1 MTFYKHILRKL
12 AIDYKDDGYV
22 RRKMLNRHRTYQR
35 QSMGLVF
42 FAFFLVLSVMY
53 VRLGYLMIWRADYY
67 GVRAK
72 ELHERE
78 RRIKAE
84 RGKIQD
90 RNGILLAG
98 NRSVSTISVIYS
110 QVKEPEKV
118 ISVLCKELGLE
129 EKEVRKKVEKV
140 SSREK
145 IKSNVDKETSDRI
158 RNYKLAGVTVD
169 EDYKREY
176 QYDTLASKVLGF
188 TGSDNQGIIGLEVT
202 YEKFLKG
209 MDGSILTMTTANG
222 TEIENGAESRI
233 EPIGGWTLKTSLD
246 LTVMEYTDQVA
257 NTLLKKKQ
265 AKSVDIIVMNP
276 QNGEIYAMA
285 CAPEFNLNDPY
296 TLPGDMSK
304 MTTKQK
310 NNKRNAM
317 WRNPC
322 VSDTYEPGSTFKI
335 LTTAAALEKGVV
347 KMTDRFSC
355 PGYKMVE
362 DRRIRCHKTT
372 GHGSETFLE
381 GIMNSCN
388 PVFIEVGA
396 RVGVSDF
403 YKEMKNFGLMNRT
416 GVDVPGEAG
425 TIIHKQSNVGAVE
438 LATMSF
444 GQSFQISPIRLLT
457 CASTMING
465 GKSITPH
472 FGVSAVSADGT
483 QMKRF
488 AYEEGK
494 QIVSKKTSDLIRE
507 ALGKVVSEGTGKN
520 AGVKGYTVGAKTGT
534 SQKLPR
540 GNGKYIAST
549 IGFAPVEDPQVI
561 ALIRIDEPQGLYY
574 GGTVAA
580 PGISTLFENILP
592 YLSSLE

>member
-1 MTFYKHILRKL
+1 MW
-12 AIDYKDDGYV
+12 
-22 RRKMLNRHRTYQR
+22 NRHKTYQR

-42 FAFFLVLSVMY
+42 FIFMLVLLCMI
-53 VRLGYLMIWRADYY
+53 VRLGYLMIGRADYY
-67 GVRAK
+67 GVQAK

-78 RRIKAE
+78 RKIKAE
-84 RGKIQD
+84 RGKILD
-90 RNGILLAG
+90 RNGKLLAG
-98 NRSVSTISVIYS
+98 NRSVSTISVIHS
-110 QVKEPEKV
+110 QIKEPEKV
-118 ISVLCKELGLE
+118 ISLLSKELELE
-129 EKEVRKKVEKV
+129 EEDIQKKVEKV

-145 IKSNVDKETSDRI
+145 VKSNVDKETSDRI
-158 RNYKLAGVTVD
+158 RNCKLAGVTVD

-176 QYDTLASKVLGF
+176 QYDSLASKVLGF
-188 TGSDNQGIIGLEVT
+188 TGSDNQGIIGLEVA
-202 YEKFLKG
+202 YEKYLKG
-209 MDGSILTMTTANG
+209 TDGSILTMTTAYG
-222 TEIENGAESRI
+222 TEIENGAEDRI
-233 EPIGGWTLKTSLD
+233 EPVSGWTLNTSLD

-257 NTLLKKKQ
+257 NILLKKKQ

-296 TLPGDMSK
+296 RLEGDLSK
-304 MTTKQK
+304 MSAKEK
-310 NNKRNAM
+310 NDKRNAI

-347 KMTDRFSC
+347 KMSDRFHC

-372 GHGSETFLE
+372 GHGSETFLD

-403 YKEMKNFGLMNRT
+403 FQKMRDFGVMNRT
-416 GVDVPGEAG
+416 GIDIPGEAG
-425 TIIHKQSNVGAVE
+425 TIIHKEKNVGAVE

-444 GQSFQISPIRLLT
+444 GQSFQISPIRLISL
-457 CASTMING
+457 AATMING

-472 FGVSAVSADGT
+472 FGVSALSSDGSR
-483 QMKRF
+483 MKHF
-488 AYEEGK
+488 DYEEGE
-494 QIVSKKTSDLIRE
+494 QIVSKETSDLIRE
-507 ALGKVVSEGTGKN
+507 ALGKVVSEGTGNK
-520 AGVKGYTVGAKTGT
+520 AGVKGYAVGAKTGT

-549 IGFAPVEDPQVI
+549 IGFAPVENPQVI
-561 ALIRIDEPQGLYY
+561 ALVRIDEPQGLYY

-592 YLSSLE
+592 YLCRK

>member
-1 MTFYKHILRKL
+1 MW
-12 AIDYKDDGYV
+12 
-22 RRKMLNRHRTYQR
+22 NRHKTYQR

-42 FAFFLVLSVMY
+42 FIFFLVLVCMF
-53 VRLGYLMIWRADYY
+53 VRLGYLMIGKADYY
-67 GVRAK
+67 GVQAK

-84 RGKIQD
+84 RGKILD
-90 RNGILLAG
+90 RNGNLLAG
-98 NRSVSTISVIYS
+98 NRSVSTISVIHS
-110 QVKEPEKV
+110 QIKEPEKV
-118 ISVLCKELGLE
+118 ISLLSKELDLDE
-129 EKEVRKKVEKV
+129 EMVRKKVEKV

-145 IKSNVDKETSDRI
+145 VKSNVDKETSDRI
-158 RNYKLAGVTVD
+158 RNCKLAGVTVD

-176 QYDTLASKVLGF
+176 QYDSLASKVLGF
-188 TGSDNQGIIGLEVT
+188 TGSDNQGIIGLEVA
-202 YEKFLKG
+202 YEKYLKG
-209 MDGSILTMTTANG
+209 TDGSILTMTTAYG
-222 TEIENGAESRI
+222 TEIENGAEDRI
-233 EPIGGWTLKTSLD
+233 EPVAGWTLNTSLD
-246 LTVMEYTDQVA
+246 LTIMEYTDQVA
-257 NTLLKKKQ
+257 NILLKKKQ

-296 TLPGDMSK
+296 KLAGDMSQ
-304 MTTKQK
+304 MTAKEK
-310 NNKRNAM
+310 SDKRNAM

-347 KMTDRFSC
+347 KMTDRFHC
-355 PGYKMVE
+355 PGYKVVE
-362 DRRIRCHKTT
+362 DRRIRCHKKG

-403 YKEMKNFGLMNRT
+403 FQKMSDFNLMKRSGI
-416 GVDVPGEAG
+416 DVPGEAL
-425 TIIHKQSNVGAVE
+425 TIIHKEENVGAVE

-444 GQSFQISPIRLLT
+444 GQSFQVSPIRLISL
-457 CASTMING
+457 AATMING

-472 FGVSAVSADGT
+472 FGVSALSADGS
-483 QMKRF
+483 QMKHF
-488 AYEEGK
+488 EYEEGE
-494 QIVSKKTSDLIRE
+494 QVVSKQTSDLIRE
-507 ALGKVVSEGTGKN
+507 ALGKVVSEGTGSK
-520 AGVKGYTVGAKTGT
+520 AGVEGYTVGAKTGT
-534 SQKLPR
+534 SEKLPR

-549 IGFAPVEDPQVI
+549 IGFAPVENPQVI
-561 ALIRIDEPQGLYY
+561 ALVRIDEPQGLYY

-580 PGISTLFENILP
+580 PGISTLYENILP
-592 YLSSLE
+592 YLCGKGSAE